1 MAEQAPVSADVT
13 PDQFFEQ
20 LLPMGFQAQRE
31 AGGAVPGDITMQYN
45 LTGPGGGEWAVTIKD
60 GQMSTVK
67 GKHDAPVMTFTLPS
81 ATGATPCSDR
91 TARRSRCC
99 CRRIVPAVPTTAAA

>member
-1 MAEQAPVSADVT
+1 MTHVFHHPKEEFPMAEQPPVSADVT

-67 GKHDAPVMTFTLPS
+67 GSTTPS
-81 ATGATPCSDR
+81 
-91 TARRSRCC
+91 
-99 CRRIVPAVPTTAAA
+99 